1 MPASYARRRY
11 FARFRFV
18 NRPIFRFMSTSLC
31 TSIRASTDLQMAEG
45 AQGRV
50 KPEGHDI
57 KEASIRARAR
67 TPATSAVPRDRAM
80 LDCVRHEAAECHNG
94 GTAMRRPDDIRIWI
108 VTGALGS
115 LVLAIA
121 LVPLRTT
128 VTASNLAFVFI
139 AFTIVV
145 AELGG
150 RGAALVTALVS
161 AMSLNFFLTEPY
173 LTLAITKTDDVIA
186 FFALAACGLIAAAF
200 GQRRE
205 RLSEAVGRADREL
218 ATLARFAERARSGR
232 GLDGLLQ
239 DLRAEFDLGGLVLR
253 DASGAMLAAAPRE
266 AASRPAPRLTL
277 DPHTLFAVADESP
290 RMGARGM
297 RLPEAG
303 GRLMLETTRGA
314 VSLDLWE
321 GNHQGFGRDE
331 SRTLAIAASILGLGM
346 R

>member
-1 MPASYARRRY
+1 
-11 FARFRFV
+11 
-18 NRPIFRFMSTSLC
+18 
-31 TSIRASTDLQMAEG
+31 
-45 AQGRV
+45 
-50 KPEGHDI
+50 
-57 KEASIRARAR
+57 
-67 TPATSAVPRDRAM
+67 
-80 LDCVRHEAAECHNG
+80 
-94 GTAMRRPDDIRIWI
+94 
-108 VTGALGS
+108 
-115 LVLAIA
+115 
-121 LVPLRTT
+121 
-128 VTASNLAFVFI
+128 
-139 AFTIVV
+139 
-145 AELGG
+145 
-150 RGAALVTALVS
+150 
-161 AMSLNFFLTEPY
+161 MSLNFFLTEPY

-321 GNHQGFGRDE
+321 GNDQGFGRDE